1 MKLILTLP
9 LTIAAIQ
16 VRGLGPFEKILKFR
30 KISSQNHMKLGQ
42 KLQNWIIFCQF
53 SSIFKILIIY
63 SIGRV
68 VSLGPFGPN
77 ILPWNTLR
85 ITFGFN

>member
-16 VRGLGPFEKILKFR
+16 VMGLGLEITLE
-30 KISSQNHMKLGQ
+30 SWVGSGTQNFGPKMGQ
-42 KLQNWIIFCQF
+42 KLQNWTIFRQF

-68 VSLGPFGPN
+68 VSLGPFGLIFYHGTP
-77 ILPWNTLR
+77 LE
-85 ITFGFN
+85 